1 MSKIKVIACSGIG
14 KAMGLMAREAALQVT
29 GKLSPD
35 TTETVCL
42 AHIVTG
48 DDEVR
53 KKVEGRTCITVD
65 GCPAMCAAKSV
76 ELAGGV
82 VKAKYRVID
91 EMRSHKGVNAGTGTA
106 LTEDGWQIVDEL
118 AGKIA
123 ENAAE
128 LIEEDQ
134 SNG

>member
-1 MSKIKVIACSGIG
+1 MSSIKVIACSGIG
-14 KAMGLMAREAALQVT
+14 KAMGLMARETALQVT

-42 AHIVTG
+42 AHVVTG
-48 DDEVR
+48 DEDAR
-53 KKVEGRTCITVD
+53 NKVEGHNCITVD

-76 ELAGGV
+76 EHAGGI

-91 EMRSHKGVNAGTGTA
+91 EMRNHKGVDAGTGTA
-106 LTEDGWQIVDEL
+106 LTEDGWKIVDEL
-118 AGKIA
+118 AGKIS
-123 ENAAE
+123 EKAAE
-128 LIEEDQ
+128 ITREGQ

>member
-1 MSKIKVIACSGIG
+1 MSSIKVIACSGIG

-29 GKLSPD
+29 GKLSQD

-48 DDEVR
+48 DEEAA
-53 KKVEGRTCITVD
+53 KKVEGCTCITVD

-76 ELAGGV
+76 EQSGGV

-91 EMRSHKGVNAGTGTA
+91 EMRNHKGVDAGTGTA
-106 LTEDGWQIVDEL
+106 LTEDGWKIVDEL
-118 AGKIA
+118 AGKIS
-123 ENAAE
+123 EKAAE
-128 LIEEDQ
+128 ITKEGQ
-134 SNG
+134 RNG

>member
-1 MSKIKVIACSGIG
+1 MSNIKVIACSGIG

-29 GKLSPD
+29 GKISPD

-42 AHIVTG
+42 AYVVSG
-48 DDEVR
+48 DEEGA
-53 KKVEGRTCITVD
+53 KKVEGCTCITID

-76 ELAGGV
+76 EHAGGI

-91 EMRSHKGVNAGTGTA
+91 EMRNHKGVDAGTGTA
-106 LTEDGWQIVDEL
+106 LTEDGWKIVDEL
-118 AGKIA
+118 AGKIS
-123 ENAAE
+123 EKAAE
-128 LIEEDQ
+128 LTKEGQ

>member
-1 MSKIKVIACSGIG
+1 MSKVKVIACSGIG
-14 KAMGLMAREAALQVT
+14 KAMGLMAREATLQVT
-29 GKLSPD
+29 DKLAPD

-42 AHIVTG
+42 AYIVTG
-48 DDEVR
+48 DEDAR
-53 KKVEGRTCITVD
+53 NKVEGSNCITVD

-76 ELAGGV
+76 EHAGGNV
-82 VKAKYRVID
+82 QAKYRVID

-123 ENAAE
+123 GKAAE
-128 LIEEDQ
+128 LIREDQ

>member
-1 MSKIKVIACSGIG
+1 MSKVKVIACSGIG

-29 GKLSPD
+29 DKLSPD

-48 DDEVR
+48 DAEAA
-53 KKVEGRTCITVD
+53 KKVEGCTCITVD

-76 ELAGGV
+76 EQAGGS

-91 EMRSHKGVNAGTGTA
+91 EMRNHKGVDAGTGTA

-118 AGKIA
+118 AGRISEK
-123 ENAAE
+123 AAE
-128 LIEEDQ
+128 LIKGDLN
-134 SNG
+134 NG

>member
-1 MSKIKVIACSGIG
+1 MSSIKVIACSGIG

-29 GKLSPD
+29 DKLAPD
-35 TTETVCL
+35 VAETVCL
-42 AHIVTG
+42 AYIVTG
-48 DDEVR
+48 DEDAR
-53 KKVEGRTCITVD
+53 NKVEDLNCITVD

-76 ELAGGV
+76 EHAGGIV
-82 VKAKYRVID
+82 QAKYRVID

-118 AGKIA
+118 AEKIA
-123 ENAAE
+123 GKVAE
-128 LIEEDQ
+128 LIREDQ

>member
-1 MSKIKVIACSGIG
+1 MSSIKVIACSGIG
-14 KAMGLMAREAALQVT
+14 KAMGLMARETALQVT

-42 AHIVTG
+42 AHVVTG
-48 DDEVR
+48 DEDAR
-53 KKVEGRTCITVD
+53 NKVEGHNCITVD

-76 ELAGGV
+76 EHAGGI

-91 EMRSHKGVNAGTGTA
+91 EMRNHKGVDAGTGTA
-106 LTEDGWQIVDEL
+106 LTKDGWKIVDEL
-118 AGKIA
+118 AGKISKK
-123 ENAAE
+123 AAE
-128 LIEEDQ
+128 ITREGQ

>member
-14 KAMGLMAREAALQVT
+14 KAMGLMAREAVLQVT
-29 GKLSPD
+29 DKLSPE

-42 AHIVTG
+42 AYIVTG
-48 DDEVR
+48 DEEAA
-53 KKVEGRTCITVD
+53 KKVTGCTCITVD

-76 ELAGGV
+76 ESAGGIL
-82 VKAKYRVID
+82 KAKYRVID
-91 EMRSHKGVNAGTGTA
+91 EMRNHKGVNTGTGTA

-118 AGKIA
+118 AGKVA

-128 LIEEDQ
+128 LIREDRK
-134 SNG
+134 NG